1 MNTYISRWKE
11 DLFVVQQKI
20 EALPASRDSSGELDP
35 TSNAERT
42 LSDHASQN
50 QEEAK
55 DGKPELPTKESV
67 IPSG

>member
-20 EALPASRDSSGELDP
+20 EALPASRESSGEIDP
-35 TSNAERT
+35 NDNAERT
-42 LSDHASQN
+42 LSDHASQD
-50 QEEAK
+50 QEEIK
-55 DGKPELPTKESV
+55 DGKPDLFTKESV